1 MSTITDTTSKLMEVL
16 SAGPEPH
23 LMTGEQY
30 KESLRDGRR
39 VIDSK
44 GNEIKDVTAHPALKR
59 GIDNLAK
66 VYDSQFDPETKDVTT
81 FVNPEDGKRYS
92 TGWMVPKTK
101 EDLKRRREALR
112 LSTYHTFGVFGRPN
126 DYGSMM
132 AMGFLSIIDKI
143 EKENSEYADN
153 VRRFVEFSQKH
164 NVISADLIPDVQTDK
179 NLPSDQKKGTLRVVE
194 ERSDGIVLRGA
205 KPCGSV
211 GVQGHFATV
220 STATSPNLDP
230 DAALWCAVPI
240 NSPGLTLVLREPVT
254 SPDSNFEDHPIDSH
268 GEETD
273 NMMIFND
280 VFIPNKYIFSL
291 RNTKLLG
298 LYRESCALCHWH
310 ILARLMYRAEI
321 FLAAGQTMVDILG
334 TDSFQGVRDSVSEI
348 ISYSA
353 SLKAHILAAEEEAE
367 LWNGVLVPSTKFV
380 TAGRLQSILLYP
392 RIMHILRDLSG
403 QGLISRFTS
412 ETWEH
417 PEIGPLLDEYLP
429 GAGVTAREKNTF
441 FNFVWDLACGSHSSR
456 VALFENTNSTNAPVV
471 QSELYRSYDRSE
483 PVKFLREYLGL
494 PQVNRE
500 MKRLY
505 KADLK

>member
-1 MSTITDTTSKLMEVL
+1 MAVIATTNKLREVL
-16 SAGPEPH
+16 SKGQEPH

-39 VIDSK
+39 VIDAH
-44 GNEIKDVTAHPALKR
+44 GNLIHDVTTHPALKR

-66 VYDSQFDPETKDVTT
+66 VYDSQFDPETRDITT
-81 FVNPEDGKRYS
+81 FINPEDGKRYS
-92 TGWMVPKTK
+92 TGWLVPTTK
-101 EDLKRRREALR
+101 EDLKHRREMLR

-143 EKENSEYADN
+143 EKENPEYAEN
-153 VRRFVEFSQKH
+153 VREFVEFSQKH
-164 NVISADLIPDVQTDK
+164 NVMSADLIPDVQTDK
-179 NLPSDQKKGTLRVVE
+179 NLPPSEKKGTLRVVE
-194 ERSDGIVLRGA
+194 ELPDGVILCGA

-240 NSPGLTLVLREPVT
+240 NSPGLTLVLREPTT
-254 SPDSNFEDHPIDSH
+254 SPDSNFEDHPIDSF
-268 GEETD
+268 GEELD
-273 NMMIFND
+273 NMMIFD
-280 VFIPNKYIFSL
+280 HVFIPREYIFSL

-310 ILARLMYRAEI
+310 ILARLMYRSEI
-321 FLAAGQTMVDILG
+321 FVGAAQTIVDILG
-334 TDSFQGVRDSVSEI
+334 TDSFQGVRDSVSEV

-367 LWNGVLVPSTKFV
+367 LWNGVLVPSTEFI
-380 TAGRLQSILLYP
+380 TAGRLQSIIHYP
-392 RIMHILRDLSG
+392 RVMHILRDLSG

-412 ETWEH
+412 KVWDN
-417 PEIGPLLDEYLP
+417 PEIGPILEDYLP
-429 GAGVTAREKNTF
+429 GAGVSAREKNKF
-441 FNFVWDLACGSHSSR
+441 FNFLWDLSCGSHATR

-471 QSELYRSYDRSE
+471 QSELYRSYSRSE
-483 PVKFLREYLGL
+483 AVDYIRQYLNL
-494 PQVNRE
+494 PDSRQKI
-500 MKRLY
+500 KRLY
-505 KADLK
+505 AHDLK

>member
-1 MSTITDTTSKLMEVL
+1 MTVIDATTKLREVL
-16 SAGPEPH
+16 SNGSEPH

-44 GNEIKDVTAHPALKR
+44 GNEIPDVTVHPALKR

-66 VYDSQFDPETKDVTT
+66 IYDSQFDSVTREITT

-92 TGWMVPKTK
+92 TGWLVPKTK
-101 EDLKRRREALR
+101 EDLKLRREMLR
-112 LSTYHTFGVFGRPN
+112 LSTNHTFGVFGRPN

-143 EKENSEYADN
+143 EKENPEYAEN
-153 VRRFVEFSQKH
+153 VRRFIDFSQKH
-164 NVISADLIPDVQTDK
+164 NIMSADLIPDVQTDK
-179 NLPSDQKKGTLRVVE
+179 NLPSTEKKGVLRVVE
-194 ERSDGIVLRGA
+194 DRPDGIVLCGA

-240 NSPGLTLVLREPVT
+240 NSPGLTLILREPVT
-254 SPDSNFEDHPIDSH
+254 SSDSTFEDHPIDSH
-268 GEETD
+268 GEELD
-273 NMMIFND
+273 NMMIFD
-280 VFIPNKYIFSL
+280 HVFIPREYIFSL
-291 RNTKLLG
+291 RNTTLLG

-310 ILARLMYRAEI
+310 ILSRLMYRAEI
-321 FLAAGQTMVDILG
+321 FLGAAQSIVDVLG
-334 TDSFQGVRDSVSEI
+334 TDSFQGVRDAVAEV

-353 SLKAHILAAEEEAE
+353 SLKAHVLAAEEEAE
-367 LWNGVLVPSTKFV
+367 LWNGVLVPSTELI
-380 TAGRLQSILLYP
+380 TAGRLQSITHYP
-392 RIMHILRDLSG
+392 RIMHILRDISG

-412 ETWEH
+412 SVWDH
-417 PEIGPLLDEYLP
+417 PEIGSILEEYLP
-429 GAGVTAREKNTF
+429 GAGVTAREKNLL
-441 FNFVWDLACGSHSSR
+441 FNFIWDLSCSSHASR

-471 QSELYRSYDRSE
+471 QSELYRSYNRTE
-483 PVKFLREYLGL
+483 AVNHIREYLSL
-494 PQVNRE
+494 PKVNRE
-500 MKRLY
+500 IKKLY
-505 KADLK
+505 KSDLK

>member
-1 MSTITDTTSKLMEVL
+1 MSVITTSNKLKEVL
-16 SAGPEPH
+16 SKGPEPH

-39 VIDSK
+39 VIDAQ
-44 GNEIKDVTAHPALKR
+44 GNEIADVTTHPALKR

-66 VYDSQFDPETKDVTT
+66 VYDSQFDPETRDITT
-81 FVNPEDGKRYS
+81 FVSPEDGKRYS
-92 TGWMVPKTK
+92 TGWLVPKTK
-101 EDLKRRREALR
+101 EDLKRRREMLR
-112 LSTYHTFGVFGRPN
+112 LSTYSTLGVFGRPN

-143 EKENSEYADN
+143 EKENPEYAEN
-153 VRRFVEFSQKH
+153 VRKFIDFSQKH

-179 NLPSDQKKGTLRVVE
+179 NLPPDQKKGTLRVVE
-194 ERSDGIVLRGA
+194 ERPDGIVLCGA

-254 SPDSNFEDHPIDSH
+254 SPNSEFEDHPIDSQ

-273 NMMIFND
+273 NMMLFD
-280 VFIPNKYIFSL
+280 HVFIPREYVFSFQNL
-291 RNTKLLG
+291 TLLG

-310 ILARLMYRAEI
+310 ILARLMYRSEI
-321 FLAAGQTMVDILG
+321 FVGAVQTMVDILG
-334 TDSFQGVRDSVSEI
+334 TDSFQGVRDSVAEV

-367 LWNGVLVPSTKFV
+367 MWNGVLVPSTEFV
-380 TAGRLQSILLYP
+380 TAGRLQSIVHYP
-392 RIMHILRDLSG
+392 RVMHILRDLSG

-412 ETWEH
+412 KVWDH
-417 PEIGPLLDEYLP
+417 PEVGPIFEEYLP
-429 GAGVTAREKNTF
+429 GAGVTAREKNKF
-441 FNFVWDLACGSHSSR
+441 FNFLWDLTCSSHATR
-456 VALFENTNSTNAPVV
+456 VALFENTNSTNAPVI
-471 QSELYRSYDRSE
+471 QSELYRSYDRKE
-483 PVKFLREYLGL
+483 VVKFIRNHLDL
-494 PQVNRE
+494 PEANSE
-500 MKRLY
+500 IKRLY

>member
-1 MSTITDTTSKLMEVL
+1 MSVIATKSKLIDVL
-16 SAGPEPH
+16 SKGSEPH

-39 VIDSK
+39 VIDAQ
-44 GNEIKDVTAHPALKR
+44 GNKIADVTTHPALKR

-66 VYDSQFDPETKDVTT
+66 IYDSQFDPETRDITT
-81 FVNPEDGKRYS
+81 FVSPEDGKRYS
-92 TGWMVPKTK
+92 TGWLVPKTK
-101 EDLKRRREALR
+101 EDLKRRREMLR

-143 EKENSEYADN
+143 EKENAEYAEN

-179 NLPSDQKKGTLRVVE
+179 NLPPAQKKGTLRVVE
-194 ERSDGIVLRGA
+194 ERPDGIVLSGA

-220 STATSPNLDP
+220 STATSANLDP

-254 SPDSNFEDHPIDSH
+254 SPDSTFEDHPIDSN
-268 GEETD
+268 GEELD
-273 NMMIFND
+273 NMMIFD
-280 VFIPNKYIFSL
+280 RVFIPNEYVFSL

-310 ILARLMYRAEI
+310 ILARLMYRSEI
-321 FLAAGQTMVDILG
+321 FVGAAQTMVDVLG
-334 TDSFQGVRDSVSEI
+334 TDSFQGVRDGVAEV

-367 LWNGVLVPSTKFV
+367 LWNGVLVPSTKFI
-380 TAGRLQSILLYP
+380 TAGRLQSIVHYP

-403 QGLISRFTS
+403 QGLISRFPS
-412 ETWEH
+412 KVWDH
-417 PEIGPLLDEYLP
+417 PEIGAVLEEYLP
-429 GAGVTAREKNTF
+429 GAGVSAREKNKF
-441 FNFVWDLACGSHSSR
+441 FNFLWDLSCGAHANR

-483 PVKFLREYLGL
+483 PVKFIREYLGL
-494 PQVNRE
+494 PEVNRE
-500 MKRLY
+500 IKKLY
-505 KADLK
+505 KVDLK